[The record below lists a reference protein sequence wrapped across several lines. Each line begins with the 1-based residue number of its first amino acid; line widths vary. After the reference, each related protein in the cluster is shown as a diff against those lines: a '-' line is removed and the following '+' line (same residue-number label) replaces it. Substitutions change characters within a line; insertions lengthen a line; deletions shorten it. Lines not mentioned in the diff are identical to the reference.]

1 MKKIL
6 KILVIVI
13 FVTSLLGCQDKY
25 HETYTLRY
33 YYIEGCANCEFF
45 TKKGIPLIEKEFGK
59 HMKIV
64 KYNMDDATS
73 FDKVKKD
80 YDHDFEQLQDF
91 DYDQYGVGPFLVLE
105 NHYAQLG
112 VSDVDDYLE
121 NLIAAI
127 KGEELN
133 EPGEIDTYYYLRDGK
148 VKEE

>member
-73 FDKVKKD
+73 FDKVKKA

-91 DYDQYGVGPFLVLE
+91 NYDQYGVGPFLVLE

-112 VSDVDDYLE
+112 VYDIEKFLN
-121 NLIAAI
+121 NLIRAVS
-127 KGEELN
+127 GEKLMAPEKI
-133 EPGEIDTYYYLRDGK
+133 EKYYYFKDN
-148 VKEE
+148 

>member
-13 FVTSLLGCQDKY
+13 FVTSLLECQDKY

-73 FDKVKKD
+73 FDKVKKA
-80 YDHDFEQLQDF
+80 YDHDLEQPHDF

-112 VSDVDDYLE
+112 VYDIEKFLN
-121 NLIAAI
+121 NLIRAVS
-127 KGEELN
+127 GEKLMAPEKI
-133 EPGEIDTYYYLRDGK
+133 EKYYYFKDN
-148 VKEE
+148 

>member
-73 FDKVKKD
+73 FDKVKKA
-80 YDHDFEQLQDF
+80 YDHDLEQLQDF

-105 NHYAQLG
+105 NHYVQLG
-112 VSDVDDYLE
+112 VYV
-121 NLIAAI
+121 IMI
-127 KGEELN
+127 LN
-133 EPGEIDTYYYLRDGK
+133 IFFILHLTRYYNPKLSK
-148 VKEE
+148 CILMQKASTH

>member
-25 HETYTLRY
+25 H
-33 YYIEGCANCEFF
+33 
-45 TKKGIPLIEKEFGK
+45 
-59 HMKIV
+59 V

-73 FDKVKKD
+73 FDKVKKA
-80 YDHDFEQLQDF
+80 YDHDLEQLQDF

-112 VSDVDDYLE
+112 VYDIEKFLN
-121 NLIAAI
+121 NLIRAVS
-127 KGEELN
+127 GEKLMAPEKI
-133 EPGEIDTYYYLRDGK
+133 EKYYYFKDN
-148 VKEE
+148 